1 MHAKA
6 EAAPQTTLV
15 DVTVAEA
22 YLHLL
27 ADRGIDY
34 FFGNAGTDFAPLIEA
49 FAKGRALGHKLPK
62 SITAPHENVA
72 VHMAMGHA
80 LVSGKPQAVM
90 VHVNVGTANALTGLL
105 NARRGRVP
113 MLFTAGR
120 TPILEEGMRGA
131 RSVFVHWAQ
140 EMYDQ
145 AGMVREAVKWDY
157 ELRLPEQL
165 ETVVDRALSLS
176 TTAPAGPTYLTLPR
190 EVLARRLETFS
201 FTPGGPH
208 QPASHPAAASDAAI
222 AEATELLAGA
232 RNPLIVTTNVGRV
245 PGAVAALARL
255 AAQAAIPVVS
265 YNPSGVELP
274 ASHPMHMGYEP
285 KALLEEADVVL
296 VVEALVPWLPRETRP
311 RPGAKVI
318 HLGLDPLY
326 EDIPIR
332 GFPCDLAIAAS
343 PEIALAQLADRLVP
357 QLGPQLMEQR
367 RTALAEKRRA
377 VLAKRES
384 AWADAQKSAAITPLH
399 ISRAIDAVKGEAL
412 VFKESGLRLDQMD
425 FEQPETM
432 FFSGT
437 AGGLGWSLGAALG
450 AKLAAPDRDVIATVG
465 DGSYMF
471 GTPLAAHYVAAE
483 QQLPVLFV
491 VFNNAGWHA
500 VRRSTHGMFKDGFAA
515 RTPEGEVEPLTD
527 FSVDVQYDKMM
538 DTVGGHGERVEHP
551 DDLPKAL
558 ARAQDIIRTE
568 KRQVLLNVVCTT

>member
-1 MHAKA
+1 MYQTV
-6 EAAPQTTLV
+6 QTTLS

-22 YLHLL
+22 YLHIL

-34 FFGNAGTDFAPLIEA
+34 FFANAGTDFAPLIEA
-49 FAKGRALGHKLPK
+49 FAKGAALGHKLPK
-62 SITAPHENVA
+62 PITAPHENVA
-72 VHMAMGHA
+72 VHMAMGYA

-165 ETVVDRALSLS
+165 EAVVDRALSITS
-176 TTAPAGPTYLTLPR
+176 TAPAGPVYLTLPR
-190 EVLARRLETFS
+190 EVLARKLETFS
-201 FTPGGPH
+201 FRPGGPH
-208 QPASHPAAASDAAI
+208 QPISLPAAASDSAI
-222 AEATELLAGA
+222 SQAAEALARA
-232 RNPLIVTTNVGRV
+232 KNPLILTTNMNRV
-245 PGAVAALARL
+245 PGAVEALAHL
-255 AAQAAIPVVS
+255 AGQHAIPVVS

-274 ASHPMHMGYEP
+274 ANHPMHMGYEP
-285 KALLEEADVVL
+285 KAWLEEADVVL
-296 VVEALVPWLPRETRP
+296 VAEALVPYLPREAKP
-311 RPGAKVI
+311 RPGAIVI
-318 HLGLDPLY
+318 QLGIDPLY

-332 GFPCDLAIAAS
+332 SFPCDLAIAAS
-343 PEIALAQLADRLVP
+343 PDIALLQLAHRLATMP
-357 QLGPQLMEQR
+357 DNDPGLIESR
-367 RTALAEKRRA
+367 RTALAERRA
-377 VLAKRES
+377 QLLAKRDV
-384 AWADAQKSAAITPLH
+384 AWVEAQKSADITPLH
-399 ISRAIDAVKGEAL
+399 ISRAIDAIKGDAL
-412 VFKESGLRLDQMD
+412 VLKESGLRLDQME
-425 FEQPETM
+425 FNEPGTM
-432 FFSGT
+432 FFAGA

-483 QQLPVLFV
+483 QKLPVLFV
-491 VFNNAGWHA
+491 VFNNGGWHA
-500 VRRSTHGMFKDGFAA
+500 VRRSTRGMFKDGYAA
-515 RTPEGEVEPLTD
+515 QTPKGQVEPLTD
-527 FSVDVQYDKMM
+527 FGVDVRYDKMM
-538 DTVGGHGERVEHP
+538 ETVGGHGELVEHP

-558 ARAQDIIRTE
+558 KRAQDIIRTE
-568 KRQVLLNVVCTT
+568 QRQVLLNVVSTT